1 MVETEEQEQET
12 AQKETKRKADATA
25 RKPRVTTAEFGE
37 PATKEQGKPFDA
49 TTAPRQEESRVND
62 VSRDIQD
69 QATSAPRKRP
79 ENNTSGTA

>member
-1 MVETEEQEQET
+1 MEAEIS
-12 AQKETKRKADATA
+12 K
-25 RKPRVTTAEFGE
+25 KPRVTTAEFGE
-37 PATKEQGKPFDA
+37 PTTKEKGKPFDA

-62 VSRDIQD
+62 VSSDIQD